1 MKKILAIIT
10 LLLFFLLLWCTKD
23 KYKECCGENDTNNKV
38 IKKEEKV
45 PEIKV
50 KKDGPLVYKWNS
62 GDAIT
67 NDLWDSRKK
76 EILSGKTENKIL
88 QISGPYFKEE
98 GAKIGIVRAKAAFAK
113 LGVPDFK
120 KVEFGSKLIKLYEG
134 AKTEHFSG
142 TDFNWLI
149 RNKNIQQIDSKTLIY
164 FPTNS
169 TKKLSN
175 ANIINYLK
183 NVAKTLEG
191 NNKNV
196 SLTGHSDS
204 RGNAVKNKQLALKR
218 ANSIKKELVRLGVAA
233 NRISTISY
241 GEEKPIADNKTK
253 IGQQK
258 NRRVEL
264 EIK

>member
-23 KYKECCGENDTNNKV
+23 KYKECCEGNSTNNKV
-38 IKKEEKV
+38 VKKV

-62 GDAIT
+62 GEAIT
-67 NDLWDSRKK
+67 NDLWNSKRE
-76 EILSGKTENKIL
+76 EILSGKMDGKVL

-98 GAKIGIVRAKAAFAK
+98 GPEIGITRAKAAFAK
-113 LGVPDFK
+113 LGIPDFE
-120 KVEFGSKLIKLYEG
+120 KVEFGSKLIKFHEG

-142 TDFNWLI
+142 TGFNWLI

-169 TKKLSN
+169 TKKISN

-183 NVAKTLEG
+183 DVAKSLQG
-191 NNKNV
+191 NNKKIFL
-196 SLTGHSDS
+196 SGHSDS
-204 RGNAVKNKQLALKR
+204 RGNAVKNKKLALGR
-218 ANSIKKELVRLGVAA
+218 SNSIKNELVRLGVPA
-233 NRISTISY
+233 NRISAISY